1 MTAESASSV
10 PPVVPQEERGWKV
23 VPVEPTEEMLSAMDD
38 NHTDIGKWRDA
49 LAAAP
54 KPQAAQSAD
63 MDRLTYRRSLG
74 LPERFPQA
82 VAEDAVV
89 QALPGVHP
97 MERMWREVGL
107 PEYFLGNGGTNH
119 KLYALY
125 ENIRRAALTKSTAQG

>member
-1 MTAESASSV
+1 MTNTD
-10 PPVVPQEERGWKV
+10 GWKL

-107 PEYFLGNGGTNH
+107 PSGRADVQFDCGVNGLGSMMRLMLSDGRSSAYIS
-119 KLYALY
+119 LP
-125 ENIRRAALTKSTAQG
+125 E